1 VLASAVDVG
10 ARDVTGRVSAM
21 AGSNLRFLAIFTAIL
36 SISLVPAPGRAT
48 PPTGTN
54 PGSISTDQD
63 RPVEETKTLGFD
75 RRLASFAGTV
85 YDVSNRPLG
94 NVQVKLF
101 MNGEVVGRAVTESNG
116 SYDLRAPYDPAEDVT
131 VLLWFVAADRTL
143 MPKELV
149 IQESRAS
156 VRNGII
162 SKCVPRASLSPGHQ
176 FRIYLFDSDS
186 RNKELAESGCLP

>member
-1 VLASAVDVG
+1 VLASAVDVR

-36 SISLVPAPGRAT
+36 SISLVPAPGRAS

-54 PGSISTDQD
+54 PGTSSSQD
-63 RPVEETKTLGFD
+63 PPIEESKTLGFD

-85 YDVSNRPLG
+85 FDVSNRPLG

-116 SYDLRAPYDPAEDVT
+116 SYELRAPYDPSEDMT

-149 IQESRAS
+149 IQESKTS
-156 VRNGII
+156 VRNGLI
-162 SKCVPRASLSPGHQ
+162 SKCVPRASLSLGRQ

>member
-1 VLASAVDVG
+1 V

-21 AGSNLRFLAIFTAIL
+21 AGSNLRFLGNIALLFLLAA
-36 SISLVPAPGRAT
+36 PAALAA
-48 PPTGTN
+48 PPTG
-54 PGSISTDQD
+54 GSGSD
-63 RPVEETKTLGFD
+63 RDRDSGRQPRVDEMKTLGVD
-75 RRLASFAGTV
+75 RNLAISG
-85 YDVSNRPLG
+85 
-94 NVQVKLF
+94 VQVSLF
-101 MNGEVVGRAVTESNG
+101 MGGDVVGRAVTESNG
-116 SYDLRAPYDPAEDVT
+116 DYQLRAPYDPSNDVT
-131 VLLWFVAADRTL
+131 VLLWFVAPDRTL

-156 VRNGII
+156 LENGLI